1 LETVLQRS
9 PKHPLALHLYIH
21 AIEAS
26 SKSERAEIAVDTLLD
41 LMPGAGHL
49 VHMPSHIYWR
59 VGRYRDASEANYK
72 PAAIDQAY
80 ISAVIF
86 SVFMPLLII
95 RIICI
100 FCGLH
105 TVWRAG
111 VRRP

>member
-1 LETVLQRS
+1 MRKLLW
-9 PKHPLALHLYIH
+9 
-21 AIEAS
+21 
-26 SKSERAEIAVDTLLD
+26 TLLVD

-86 SVFMPLLII
+86 SVFMPLLYYPHNLHFLWAAYSMEG
-95 RIICI
+95 RSRGGHRG
-100 FCGLH
+100 GLEGSCQCFIGND
-105 TVWRAG
+105 RALSG
-111 VRRP
+111 G